1 MFYSLINGCK
11 GLDEKKQLVGRG
23 CAGRFY
29 FKILK
34 HGFDVAVGDVWIFF
48 EINGSMFNL
57 NENTVMGNL
66 FRCILVQGIHQRNEP
81 T

>member
-48 EINGSMFNL
+48 EINGL
-57 NENTVMGNL
+57 
-66 FRCILVQGIHQRNEP
+66 I
-81 T
+81 